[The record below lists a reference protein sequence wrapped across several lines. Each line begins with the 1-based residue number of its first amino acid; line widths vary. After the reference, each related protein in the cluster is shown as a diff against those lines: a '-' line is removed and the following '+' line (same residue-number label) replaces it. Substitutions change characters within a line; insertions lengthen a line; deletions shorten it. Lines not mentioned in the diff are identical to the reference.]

1 MFFIYNFKY
10 SQVDFLEPFEEQRLC
25 YQLPYGIFGILG
37 WFFSTLVIIVRC
49 IRRSNEPSRLRER
62 LFPCITS
69 GIMVI
74 VPAIRTCI
82 KCRGEW
88 YMLLISLGQLSSW
101 GFALVFDG
109 FEHAERT
116 RKKAKEKRKEVH
128 DKSSFKDNLFYYA
141 TFTLYKNE
149 EMQGVYEKENDEKNK
164 NYMVLFFGMFL
175 VILSSIIGWIGTT
188 GLLIYSYKIKGSIV
202 IDFFLN
208 WKIHKFCI

>member
-37 WFFSTLVIIVRC
+37 WFFSTLVIVVRC
-49 IRRSNEPSRLRER
+49 IRQSSEPSCFHKR
-62 LFPCITS
+62 LFPCISERKFQYLLMIAS

-82 KCRGEW
+82 KCHGEW

-109 FEHAERT
+109 F
-116 RKKAKEKRKEVH
+116 
-128 DKSSFKDNLFYYA
+128 
-141 TFTLYKNE
+141 
-149 EMQGVYEKENDEKNK
+149 
-164 NYMVLFFGMFL
+164 
-175 VILSSIIGWIGTT
+175 
-188 GLLIYSYKIKGSIV
+188 
-202 IDFFLN
+202 
-208 WKIHKFCI
+208 